1 MKCRS
6 WKISEEEAER
16 KRQAKE
22 LIEKFLDYAD
32 KVAEEAVQRKRE
44 ELGKAHD
51 EEIKKLKQ
59 LTDVADA
66 ERKECRTALAV
77 GNSWS
82 CDAKAAGRF
91 PDTEWWVIRARQ
103 KKVCGFVSSIVEIA
117 FKMPG
122 NTVLYDHEMPQPF
135 QARVWFWHILTIV
148 NEFPSLSPMF
158 IRKDQILAYFHER
171 PSDDRGTHSLQRPAQ
186 GWMGKVTGRAR
197 GDRWVPGTTGCHVHT
212 YILIQLI

>member
-1 MKCRS
+1 VQAVQQAKPEIDSDVAARRLARLLDRCWSHNQRARDPGAGNKRNHCPSRQYDTLAAESEEHKAQLGGSQGTEASDRGCMRMKCRS
-6 WKISEEEAER
+6 WTISEEEAER

-22 LIEKFLDYAD
+22 LIEKFHDYAD

-122 NTVLYDHEMPQPF
+122 NTVL
-135 QARVWFWHILTIV
+135 
-148 NEFPSLSPMF
+148 
-158 IRKDQILAYFHER
+158 
-171 PSDDRGTHSLQRPAQ
+171 
-186 GWMGKVTGRAR
+186 
-197 GDRWVPGTTGCHVHT
+197 
-212 YILIQLI
+212 